1 VKLLLENKADVE
13 AHGAEYGSAL
23 QAASEEGHE
32 QVVKLP
38 LENNADVN
46 ARGVEYDNVLQPASS
61 GGHEQV
67 VKLLLEE
74 NADVNAWGAIRQI
87 KLPRI
92 PCSTLI
98 SLW

>member
-23 QAASEEGHE
+23 QAASE
-32 QVVKLP
+32 K
-38 LENNADVN
+38 
-46 ARGVEYDNVLQPASS
+46 
-61 GGHEQV
+61 GHEQV

>member
-1 VKLLLENKADVE
+1 VKLLLENKADVN
-13 AHGAEYGSAL
+13 AEGGGYGSA
-23 QAASEEGHE
+23 
-32 QVVKLP
+32 P
-38 LENNADVN
+38 LA
-46 ARGVEYDNVLQPASS
+46 ASS